1 MRLGI
6 LGGTFNPVHY
16 GHMRLAQE
24 VMEKAVLDAVL
35 FVPSGQ
41 PPLKENDL
49 ASPNHRMQMVRLA
62 ISSNPGFMLSDVEL
76 YGEGKSYTVS
86 TISALK
92 QLYPADEL
100 FFIIGSDAF
109 IDMPN
114 WKEPYAIISSVN
126 LIVAQRPC
134 TSAEF
139 INASLFV
146 ESLMHDP
153 LQPDVSQLRLK
164 GGRQA
169 MLAVITQLDISS
181 SDIRDRI
188 KKGLSIKYLLPP
200 EVEEYIRLNK
210 LYLG

>member
-1 MRLGI
+1 
-6 LGGTFNPVHY
+6 
-16 GHMRLAQE
+16 MRLAQE